1 MKVSIIVAVLVLLL
15 QQSGNAQS
23 IVIRGTIKDSAD
35 KSPLQ
40 GATVHILEDN
50 STVAGTVVTDRQGAF
65 SISLNNK
72 QPQKLRVSHSSYQ
85 DMEAVLSPS
94 GGSAWDIGV
103 LYLVPTVQSLVAIIV
118 EGRKPPLSFKI
129 DRQVYQASQFGN
141 AANGTGA
148 DVLRNLPSVSVNAQG
163 EIAFRGSGSF
173 LLLLNG
179 KPTQADPALI
189 LGQLPAGS
197 IERIELITSPG
208 ATYDADGKSGV
219 INIITKS
226 SVEDGWMIQAN
237 AMGGAPPL
245 NDFDN
250 KRYDRPQRYGMDLS
264 AGYSKNK
271 WNWNLGLNYLR
282 NDIAGFREGDVYT
295 ITNGIKTSFPSSGER
310 SFWRYNYGGRLSVSF
325 RPDEQ
330 NSFTAG
336 FYTGKKFQS
345 RVADL
350 LYHNTR
356 QNMGTGN
363 TSSFTYYN
371 ENTQQKEGIFTLANL
386 DYSHD
391 FNKRSRLSFSGL
403 FERADLSGTT
413 YNLNVQYPNINDTIQ
428 YTRNPNTN
436 PLNAYRAKLDYLH
449 QLGSGSLQ
457 TGYQFRYDHQQGDFL
472 YLTLINGTD
481 QFETDPNFS
490 SAVKVNNRIHAGY
503 IQYNGAAQA
512 FTYAAGLRVEYSQR
526 DLFLSNSGRQKQLEL
541 TNLFPSFQVRYA
553 LSGHSTL
560 KAGYNKRVKRTNN
573 FELNPV
579 PEREHSETLEQGD
592 PDLLPEFT
600 GTYEAGI
607 EYSFGKNTL
616 FATLYH
622 QRINNPIQRVN
633 SVFADTILN
642 RVFTNAGLALQTGL
656 EANLNITVS
665 KTWQFVLGG
674 NLYDYQI
681 KGKIF
686 NGQVAVQNRSLV
698 YSINSTQSFNLPQS
712 WLLQFS
718 VNYISQRATAQGEDG
733 AFLTPHF
740 TVKKTT
746 ANKRWYFQFQ
756 WLNMDAGLNI
766 SNRQRITTFGNNFYT
781 TTHYIYEPDQ
791 LQFSVGFNLLRK
803 NRKISLPQ
811 SEMGEKEF

>member
-1 MKVSIIVAVLVLLL
+1 MKIKIIVAVLVLFL
-15 QQSGNAQS
+15 QHLCTAQS
-23 IVIRGTIKDSAD
+23 LIIKGVIKDSVDQA
-35 KSPLQ
+35 PLQ
-40 GATVHILEDN
+40 GATVHIFEDN
-50 STVAGTVVTDRQGAF
+50 LATAGSAVTDQRGAF
-65 SISLNNK
+65 SITLLNK
-72 QPQKLRVSHSSYQ
+72 RPYKLRVSHNAYR
-85 DMEAVLSPS
+85 DMETVLSS
-94 GGSAWDIGV
+94 LSGSAPDIGV
-103 LYLVPTVQSLVAIIV
+103 LYLVPRVQSLAAIVV
-118 EGRKPPLSFKI
+118 EGRKAPVSFKI

-141 AANGTGA
+141 AANGTGL
-148 DVLRNLPSVSVNAQG
+148 DVIRNLPSVSVNAQG

-173 LLLLNG
+173 LLLMNG
-179 KPTQADPALI
+179 KPTQADPALV

-197 IERIELITSPG
+197 IERIEVITSPG
-208 ATYDADGKSGV
+208 AAYDADGKSGV
-219 INIITKS
+219 INIVTKS
-226 SVEDGWMIQAN
+226 SVEDGWMIQAS

-250 KRYDRPQRYGMDLS
+250 KRYNSPQRYGMDLS

-310 SFWRYNYGGRLSVSF
+310 SFWRYNYGGRLSVNF
-325 RPDEQ
+325 RPDEH
-330 NSFTAG
+330 NSLTAG

-356 QNMGTGN
+356 QNIGTGN

-371 ENTQQKEGIFTLANL
+371 ENTQQKEGVFTLANL

-391 FNKRSRLSFSGL
+391 FNERSKLSFSGL
-403 FERADLSGTT
+403 YERADLSGIT
-413 YNLNVQYPNINDTIQ
+413 YNLNVQYPDINDTIQ

-449 QLGSGSLQ
+449 KLGSGSLQ
-457 TGYQFRYDHQQGDFL
+457 TGYQFRYDHQQGEFL
-472 YLTLINGTD
+472 YLTLINGTG

-503 IQYNGAAQA
+503 IQYNGSVKA
-512 FTYAAGLRVEYSQR
+512 FTYAAGLRVEHSQR

-553 LSGHSTL
+553 LSGNSTL
-560 KAGYNKRVKRTNN
+560 KAAYTKRVKRTNN

-600 GTYEAGI
+600 GTYEAGV
-607 EYSFGKNTL
+607 EYSFGKNSL

-681 KGKIF
+681 KGSIF
-686 NGQVAVQNRSLV
+686 NGQIAVRNRSLV
-698 YSINSTQSFNLPQS
+698 YSINSTQSFNLPKS
-712 WLLQFS
+712 WLLQLS

-766 SNRQRITTFGNNFYT
+766 SNRQRITTYGDNFYT